1 MVTPDTEDGLNEV
14 LKNYNPDQPV
24 AERRDIQFRIRAL
37 EKDMIASS
45 ESILNPENMRLV
57 EVVNE
62 LNDIKK
68 NIRQTSDAAIES
80 KVFLMAAD
88 LQQRRMQRMTAGNLG
103 SGIDPDEFVSK
114 AITFMRRAAGIVDDD
129 DEELT
134 HTQRHRRRPAT
145 NRAGGSDDDEDE
157 DNAGGDM
164 MNWPHL
170 GRYACIPN
178 VRRPALP
185 GFLLGPLSVQKKAR
199 RVVAR
204 TAPLR
209 IRDMQ
214 EVRPEV
220 LNAEDIAKNDEGDLT
235 AICKKIHTQLKNV
248 KKAAHRQLQEIINE
262 NDDDDNVSAAMERLG
277 IADSGNIDLVRFCIN
292 PKSFGQTVEN
302 LFYVSFLIR
311 DGHVAV
317 TYEDNGL
324 PSLGESLSWRY
335 HAFETFV
342 QAQLTRTSAASSDSV
357 STVTTESKAGTKK
370 HQAVLSIDMPLW
382 RDLIRTFN
390 IKESMIEHR
399 KESQSQGPG
408 ARGWYS

>member
-1 MVTPDTEDGLNEV
+1 MMTPDTEDGFIND
-14 LKNYNPDQPV
+14 YNPDQPV
-24 AERRDIQFRIRAL
+24 AERRDIQFRVRAL
-37 EKDMIASS
+37 EKEMIANS
-45 ESILNPENMRLV
+45 ENLLRPENMRLV
-57 EVVNE
+57 DIVKQLNE
-62 LNDIKK
+62 IKK
-68 NIRQTSDAAIES
+68 NIKQTSDAAIES

-88 LQQRRMQRMTAGNLG
+88 LQQRRMQRMTAGSLG

-134 HTQRHRRRPAT
+134 HTQRHRRRPAM
-145 NRAGGSDDDEDE
+145 NHAAGSDDDDDD

-199 RVVAR
+199 KIVAR

-220 LNAEDIAKNDEGDLT
+220 LRAEDIAKNEEGDLT
-235 AICKKIHTQLKNV
+235 AICAKIHKQLKNV
-248 KKAAHRQLQEIINE
+248 QKAAHQELQRIVDE
-262 NDDDDNVSAAMERLG
+262 DDDEDNVSAAMERLG
-277 IADSGNIDLVRFCIN
+277 LAESGNIDLVRFCIN

-302 LFYVSFLIR
+302 IFYVSFLIR

-317 TYEDNGL
+317 HYEENGL
-324 PSLGESLSWRY
+324 PSLGEPFSSIPTCE
-335 HAFETFV
+335 FCFGV
-342 QAQLTRTSAASSDSV
+342 QLIGLLVASSDSISNV
-357 STVTTESKAGTKK
+357 SAESKAGTRKY
-370 HQAVLSIDMPLW
+370 QAVLSIDMPLW
-382 RDLIRTFN
+382 RDLIETFD
-390 IKESMIEHR
+390 IKSSMIEHR

-408 ARGWYS
+408 AKGWYS

>member
-1 MVTPDTEDGLNEV
+1 MMTPDTEDGFIND
-14 LKNYNPDQPV
+14 YNPDQPV
-24 AERRDIQFRIRAL
+24 AERRDIQFRVRAL
-37 EKDMIASS
+37 EKEMIANS
-45 ESILNPENMRLV
+45 ENLLRPENMRLV
-57 EVVNE
+57 DIVKQLNE
-62 LNDIKK
+62 IKK
-68 NIRQTSDAAIES
+68 NIKQTSDAAIES

-88 LQQRRMQRMTAGNLG
+88 LQQRRMQRMTAGSLG

-134 HTQRHRRRPAT
+134 HTQRHRRRPAM
-145 NRAGGSDDDEDE
+145 NHAAGSDDDDDE

-199 RVVAR
+199 KIVAR

-220 LNAEDIAKNDEGDLT
+220 LRAEDIAKNEEGDLT
-235 AICKKIHTQLKNV
+235 AICAKIHKQLKNV
-248 KKAAHRQLQEIINE
+248 QKAAHQELQRIVDE
-262 NDDDDNVSAAMERLG
+262 DDEDEDKLSAAMERLG
-277 IADSGNIDLVRFCIN
+277 LAESGNIDLVRFCIN

-302 LFYVSFLIR
+302 IFCVSFLIR

-317 TYEDNGL
+317 NYEENGL
-324 PSLGESLSWRY
+324 PSLGESFSCIYACGSCFGALLIRLS
-335 HAFETFV
+335 V
-342 QAQLTRTSAASSDSV
+342 ASSDNISNV
-357 STVTTESKAGTKK
+357 SAESKAGTRKY
-370 HQAVLSIDMPLW
+370 QAVLSIDMPLW
-382 RDLIRTFN
+382 RELIETFD

-408 ARGWYS
+408 AKGWYS

>member
-1 MVTPDTEDGLNEV
+1 MMTPDTEDGFIND
-14 LKNYNPDQPV
+14 YNPDQPV
-24 AERRDIQFRIRAL
+24 SERRNIQFRVRAL
-37 EKDMIASS
+37 EKDMIANS
-45 ESILNPENMRLV
+45 ETLLKPESMRLV
-57 EVVNE
+57 QIVKE

-68 NIRQTSDAAIES
+68 NIKQTSDAAIES

-134 HTQRHRRRPAT
+134 HTQRHRRRPAM
-145 NRAGGSDDDEDE
+145 NRAAGSDDDDDE

-199 RVVAR
+199 MIVTR

-220 LNAEDIAKNDEGDLT
+220 LRAEDIAKNEEGDLT
-235 AICKKIHTQLKNV
+235 AICAKIHKQLKNV
-248 KKAAHRQLQEIINE
+248 QKAAHQQLQRIQDEDSDE
-262 NDDDDNVSAAMERLG
+262 DNVNAAMERLG
-277 IADSGNIDLVRFCIN
+277 IAESGNIDLVRFCIN

-302 LFYVSFLIR
+302 IFYVSFLIR

-317 TYEDNGL
+317 TYEENGL
-324 PSLGESLSWRY
+324 PSLGESFLMPSCFGFISCARANPKDSRIVRQCIDCVRGIESGHKEIPSSFIDRHAVVEGFNQDLQHQGVHDRAPQGVSITGSWC
-335 HAFETFV
+335 
-342 QAQLTRTSAASSDSV
+342 
-357 STVTTESKAGTKK
+357 
-370 HQAVLSIDMPLW
+370 
-382 RDLIRTFN
+382 
-390 IKESMIEHR
+390 
-399 KESQSQGPG
+399 
-408 ARGWYS
+408 

>member
-1 MVTPDTEDGLNEV
+1 MMTPDTEDDF

-24 AERRDIQFRIRAL
+24 AERRNIQFRVRAL
-37 EKDMIASS
+37 EKDMIANS
-45 ESILNPENMRLV
+45 EALLKPENMRLV
-57 EVVNE
+57 EIVNE
-62 LNDIKK
+62 LNDVKKDIK
-68 NIRQTSDAAIES
+68 QTSDAAIES

-134 HTQRHRRRPAT
+134 HTQRHRRRPAM
-145 NRAGGSDDDEDE
+145 NRTAGSDDDDDDE

-185 GFLLGPLSVQKKAR
+185 GFLLGPLSVQKKVR
-199 RVVAR
+199 KVVAR

-220 LNAEDIAKNDEGDLT
+220 LRAEDIEKNEDGDLT
-235 AICKKIHTQLKNV
+235 AICAKIHKQLKNV
-248 KKAAHRQLQEIINE
+248 QRAAYQELERIQDE
-262 NDDDDNVSAAMERLG
+262 NDDEDNVNAAMERLG
-277 IADSGNIDLVRFCIN
+277 ITESGNIDLVRFCIN

-302 LFYVSFLIR
+302 IFYVSFLIR

-317 TYEDNGL
+317 IYEENGL
-324 PSLGESLSWRY
+324 PSLGEF
-335 HAFETFV
+335 H
-342 QAQLTRTSAASSDSV
+342 
-357 STVTTESKAGTKK
+357 
-370 HQAVLSIDMPLW
+370 
-382 RDLIRTFN
+382 LIRSYLGFP
-390 IKESMIEHR
+390 SR
-399 KESQSQGPG
+399 PS
-408 ARGWYS
+408 

>member
-1 MVTPDTEDGLNEV
+1 MMTPETEDDF

-24 AERRDIQFRIRAL
+24 AERRNIQFRVRAL
-37 EKDMIASS
+37 EKDMIANS
-45 ESILNPENMRLV
+45 EALLKPENMRLV
-57 EVVNE
+57 EIVNE
-62 LNDIKK
+62 LNDVKK
-68 NIRQTSDAAIES
+68 NIKQTSDAAIES

-129 DEELT
+129 DDELT
-134 HTQRHRRRPAT
+134 HTQRHRRRPAM
-145 NRAGGSDDDEDE
+145 NGAAGSDDDDDE

-185 GFLLGPLSVQKKAR
+185 GFLLGPLSVQKKVR
-199 RVVAR
+199 KVVAR

-220 LNAEDIAKNDEGDLT
+220 LRAEDIEKNEDGDLT
-235 AICKKIHTQLKNV
+235 AICAKIHRQLKNV
-248 KKAAHRQLQEIINE
+248 QRAAYQELERIQDE
-262 NDDDDNVSAAMERLG
+262 NDDEDNVNAAMERLG
-277 IADSGNIDLVRFCIN
+277 ITESGNIDLVRFCIN

-302 LFYVSFLIR
+302 IFYVSFLIR

-317 TYEDNGL
+317 TYEENGL
-324 PSLGESLSWRY
+324 PSL
-335 HAFETFV
+335 AV
-342 QAQLTRTSAASSDSV
+342 SSDNV
-357 STVTTESKAGTKK
+357 SRVSAESKAGTRKY
-370 HQAVLSIDMPLW
+370 QAVLSIDMPLW
-382 RDLIRTFN
+382 RDLIQTFN
-390 IKESMIEHR
+390 IKDSMIEHR
-399 KESQSQGPG
+399 KEVRSQGPG
-408 ARGWYS
+408 AKGWYS

>member
-1 MVTPDTEDGLNEV
+1 MMTPDTEDGFIND
-14 LKNYNPDQPV
+14 YNPDQPV
-24 AERRDIQFRIRAL
+24 AERRDIQFRVRAL
-37 EKDMIASS
+37 EKEMIANS
-45 ESILNPENMRLV
+45 ENLLRPENMRLV
-57 EVVNE
+57 DIVKQLNEVKKS
-62 LNDIKK
+62 IK
-68 NIRQTSDAAIES
+68 QTSDAAIES

-88 LQQRRMQRMTAGNLG
+88 LQQRRMQRMTAGSLG
-103 SGIDPDEFVSK
+103 SGIDPDEFISK
-114 AITFMRRAAGIVDDD
+114 AITFMRRSAGIVDED
-129 DEELT
+129 DEMLT
-134 HTQRHRRRPAT
+134 HTQRHRRRPAMNHT
-145 NRAGGSDDDEDE
+145 AGSDDDDDE

-199 RVVAR
+199 KVVAR

-220 LNAEDIAKNDEGDLT
+220 LRAEDIAKNEEGDLT
-235 AICKKIHTQLKNV
+235 AICAKIHKQLKNV
-248 KKAAHRQLQEIINE
+248 QKAAHQELQRIVDE
-262 NDDDDNVSAAMERLG
+262 DDDEDNVSAAMERLG
-277 IADSGNIDLVRFCIN
+277 LAESGNIDLVRFCLN

-302 LFYVSFLIR
+302 IFYVSFLIR

-317 TYEDNGL
+317 NYEENGL
-324 PSLGESLSWRY
+324 PSLGEFFLCICACGTFFGVQLIRSL
-335 HAFETFV
+335 V
-342 QAQLTRTSAASSDSV
+342 ASSDSISNV
-357 STVTTESKAGTKK
+357 SAESKAGTRKY
-370 HQAVLSIDMPLW
+370 QAVLSIDMPLW
-382 RDLIRTFN
+382 RDLIETFN

-408 ARGWYS
+408 AKGWYS

>member
-1 MVTPDTEDGLNEV
+1 MMTPDTEDGFIID
-14 LKNYNPDQPV
+14 YNPDQPV
-24 AERRDIQFRIRAL
+24 AERRDIQFRVRAL
-37 EKDMIASS
+37 EKDMIANS
-45 ESILNPENMRLV
+45 ETLLKPENMRLV
-57 EVVNE
+57 EIVNE
-62 LNDIKK
+62 LNAIKK
-68 NIRQTSDAAIES
+68 NIKQTSDAAIES

-134 HTQRHRRRPAT
+134 HTQRHRRAPAM
-145 NRAGGSDDDEDE
+145 NRAAGSDDDDDD
-157 DNAGGDM
+157 DNSGGDM

-199 RVVAR
+199 KIVTR

-220 LNAEDIAKNDEGDLT
+220 LRAEDIAKNEEGDLT
-235 AICKKIHTQLKNV
+235 AICAKIHKQLKNV
-248 KKAAHRQLQEIINE
+248 QMAAYQQLQQIQDEDGDE
-262 NDDDDNVSAAMERLG
+262 DNVNAAMERLG
-277 IADSGNIDLVRFCIN
+277 IAESGNIDLVRFCIN

-302 LFYVSFLIR
+302 IFYVSFLIR

-317 TYEDNGL
+317 HYEENGL
-324 PSLGESLSWRY
+324 PSL
-335 HAFETFV
+335 AI
-342 QAQLTRTSAASSDSV
+342 SSDSV
-357 STVTTESKAGTKK
+357 STVSAESKAGTRKY
-370 HQAVLSIDMPLW
+370 QAVLSIDMPLW
-382 RDLIRTFN
+382 RELIQTFN

-408 ARGWYS
+408 AKGWYS